1 MTIPKPGP
9 AGGRFSVEVVR
20 HLPVTLVAPRGRLDL
35 ATAGDLRET
44 LIKGLTD
51 CPEAVVVDLSGL
63 WVDNDLPLSVFRV
76 IRRHAASWPTIP
88 VVLAAPSPDLADRLM
103 RIGLAGSMPL
113 YRDVTEAIAGAAGP
127 PTRARADWDLLP
139 GPGAPSEARGLATRM
154 CQAWDLEEILDT
166 VLIVMSELV
175 TNAVVHGTGSV
186 HVTVVL
192 RYQHLHLV
200 VRDQSP
206 DPPRRAQ
213 HPQRHSTGVSLDS
226 NGRGLHLLDAVC
238 QSWGYLSSGLG
249 KAVWARIRLPQT
261 RLGSERSGV
270 RV

>member
-1 MTIPKPGP
+1 MTIPAPGP
-9 AGGRFSVEVVR
+9 ATDRFSVEVIR
-20 HLPVTLVAPRGRLDL
+20 HLPVTLVAPLGRLDL
-35 ATAGDLRET
+35 TTVGPLRDT
-44 LIKGLTD
+44 LFKCLTD
-51 CPEAVVVDLSGL
+51 CPEAIVVDLSGL
-63 WVDNDLPLSVFRV
+63 GVHDDLPLSVFRV
-76 IRRHAASWPTIP
+76 VRRRAARWPTIP

-103 RIGLAGSMPL
+103 RIGLAGSMSL
-113 YRDVTEAIAGAAGP
+113 YRDVAEAIAGAAGP

-139 GPGAPSEARGLATRM
+139 GRSAPSEARGLATRM
-154 CQAWDLEEILDT
+154 CQAWDLDELLDT

-192 RYQHLHLV
+192 RHQHLHLV

-206 DPPRRAQ
+206 DPPRRAEN
-213 HPQRHSTGVSLDS
+213 PRRHRTGVSLDS

-261 RLGSERSGV
+261 RPGV
-270 RV
+270 DRTGARA